1 MATQLKRQWAIEK
14 RWARISYR
22 LVEISEVADKWWLMS
37 ARAIDFNVDLL
48 GPFGVARVVAII
60 RVPIAAI
67 AAERLR
73 LNPPVPRTKKAK
85 PRWWMKVL
93 KRQSEDD
100 MHV

>member
-48 GPFGVARVVAII
+48 GPWGVASVAII
-60 RVPIAAI
+60 RIPMAEIV
-67 AAERLR
+67 AERLR
-73 LNPPVPRTKKAK
+73 LYPPVTRKKPK

>member
-37 ARAIDFNVDLL
+37 ARAIDVNEDLW
-48 GPFGVARVVAII
+48 PFGVARVII
-60 RVPIAAI
+60 RIPRAAV
-67 AAERLR
+67 AAERHR